1 MMPGKVCIL
10 VFNYSVHNQFLTLM
24 NTINLCW
31 SDLRTVLYMYMI
43 QSGRNVARVRAIHTR
58 KFVRV
63 LYMKHDCNI
72 VFEL

>member
-43 QSGRNVARVRAIHTR
+43 QSGRKLMLHIY
-58 KFVRV
+58 V
-63 LYMKHDCNI
+63 LSIQENLCGS
-72 VFEL
+72 FT